1 MSKPNFYY
9 FDSLPWIPF
18 KVLCIWYDAGFTQKR
33 RNAREVTQSSS
44 GDVVLFGLINQK
56 YVIILK
62 SNREMD

>member
-1 MSKPNFYY
+1 M
-9 FDSLPWIPF
+9 
-18 KVLCIWYDAGFTQKR
+18 KR

-44 GDVVLFGLINQK
+44 GDVVYVLFGFINKK